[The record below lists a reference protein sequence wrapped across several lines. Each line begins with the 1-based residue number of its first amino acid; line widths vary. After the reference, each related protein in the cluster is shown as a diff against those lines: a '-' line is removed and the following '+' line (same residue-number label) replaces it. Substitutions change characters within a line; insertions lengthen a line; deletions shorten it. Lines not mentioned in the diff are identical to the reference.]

1 MSLDQQ
7 HLETRSKQVSDPV
20 CRSPAFFKSR
30 ASNSG
35 TSVATCSLLSRRDLL
50 RTTGTGLGLLAL
62 PGLLDAASTPLSE
75 RPAQFAAKAKHII
88 HIYLNG
94 GPSQVDTWDPK
105 PELTRWGGRKLPTGN
120 LTTERET
127 GVALASPF
135 KFRQYGDS
143 GLWCSEVFRR
153 TAAQHADRIC
163 VIRSMYA
170 NTPNHEQSMRLM
182 NTGDERLSR
191 PSYGSWLLYGL
202 GTENQN
208 LPGFVTLCPG
218 LPVADYSNWRSAF
231 LPGIYQGTYLD
242 TRKTSVD
249 ELISNIR
256 NPSMSLSGQRRQL
269 DLLAKLNRQHQQD
282 REPDPNLEARMQSFE
297 LAFRMQMQATD
308 ALDISKESKQT
319 QQLYKAD
326 TVHGRQL
333 LIARRLIERGVRV
346 VQCYHGDV
354 QPWDSH
360 GNIASAH
367 RNLGN
372 QIDPPLAALLTDLA
386 QRGLLDET
394 LIVCGGEFGRTPAV
408 EIPLGSS
415 SPPTGRDHN
424 HHGFTVWLAGG
435 GVKGG
440 TAYGSTDEF
449 GYQAVENRVHVH
461 DLHATILHLMGLDH
475 EKLTFHYSGRD
486 FRLTDVHGA
495 VVDDIIA

>member
-1 MSLDQQ
+1 MN
-7 HLETRSKQVSDPV
+7 HTTTV
-20 CRSPAFFKSR
+20 
-30 ASNSG
+30 
-35 TSVATCSLLSRRDLL
+35 SRRELL
-50 RTTGTGLGLLAL
+50 RSTGTGLGLLAL
-62 PGLLDAASTPLSE
+62 PALLQASGNPLAPRTPHF
-75 RPAQFAAKAKHII
+75 PARAKHII

-105 PELTRWGGRKLPTGN
+105 PELTKWGGRRLPIGN

-135 KFRQYGDS
+135 KFEQYGES
-143 GLWCSEVFRR
+143 GLWCSEIFQK

-191 PSYGSWLLYGL
+191 PSYGSWLTYGL
-202 GTENQN
+202 GCENQN
-208 LPGFVTLCPG
+208 LPGFVALCPG
-218 LPVADYSNWRSAF
+218 LPVADSSNWRSSF
-231 LPGIYQGTYLD
+231 LPGVYQGTYLD
-242 TRKTSVD
+242 TRKTNVT
-249 ELISNIR
+249 ELIANIR
-256 NPSMSLSGQRRQL
+256 NSDMDIPSQRRQL
-269 DLLAKLNRQHQQD
+269 DLLNSLNRRHQQTR
-282 REPDPNLEARMQSFE
+282 REDASLEARIQSFE

-308 ALDISKESKQT
+308 ALDISKESKHT

-333 LIARRLIERGVRV
+333 LIARRLVERGVRV

-360 GNIASAH
+360 SNIAGEH
-367 RNLGN
+367 RRLGN
-372 QIDPPLAALLTDLA
+372 ETDGPVAALLTDLA
-386 QRGLLDET
+386 QRGLLKDT
-394 LIVCGGEFGRTPAV
+394 LIICGGEFGRTPAV
-408 EIPLGSS
+408 EIPIGGGGV
-415 SPPTGRDHN
+415 PTGRDHN

-440 TAYGSTDEF
+440 FACGETDEF

-461 DLHATILHLMGLDH
+461 DLHATILHLMGFDH
-475 EKLTFHYSGRD
+475 KQLTYRHAGRD
-486 FRLTDVHGA
+486 FRLTDVHGT
-495 VVDDIIA
+495 VVNDVIA

>member
-1 MSLDQQ
+1 LKPLHFWNVEFVM
-7 HLETRSKQVSDPV
+7 
-20 CRSPAFFKSR
+20 
-30 ASNSG
+30 N
-35 TSVATCSLLSRRDLL
+35 LLSSLPLTGPLTRREVL
-50 RTTGTGLGLLAL
+50 RSTGIGLGLLAL
-62 PGLLDAASTPLSE
+62 PGLLEAAPNPL
-75 RPAQFAAKAKHII
+75 AQKSPHAAPRAKHII
-88 HIYLNG
+88 HVYLNG

-105 PELTRWGGRKLPTGN
+105 PELTKWGGKRLPIGN

-135 KFRQYGDS
+135 QFRQHGES
-143 GLWCSEVFRR
+143 GLWCSDVFEK
-153 TAAQHADRIC
+153 TASQHADRIC
-163 VIRSMYA
+163 VIRSMFA

-191 PSYGSWLLYGL
+191 PSYGSWLTYGL

-218 LPVADYSNWRSAF
+218 LPVADSSNWRSSF

-242 TRKTSVD
+242 TRKTNVTD
-249 ELISNIR
+249 LIANIR
-256 NPSMSLSGQRRQL
+256 NPGLSIAAQRRQL
-269 DLLAKLNRQHQQD
+269 DLLARLNRKHQED
-282 REPDPNLEARMQSFE
+282 RKEDSSLEARIQSFE

-308 ALDISKESKQT
+308 ALDISKESKET
-319 QQLYKAD
+319 QSLYQAD

-333 LIARRLIERGVRV
+333 LIARRLVERGVRV

-360 GNIASAH
+360 GNIAGEH
-367 RNLGN
+367 KKLGN
-372 QIDPPLAALLTDLA
+372 QADGPIAALITDLA

-394 LIVCGGEFGRTPAV
+394 LIICGGEFGRTPAV

-415 SPPTGRDHN
+415 APPTGRDHN
-424 HHGFTVWLAGG
+424 HHGFSVWLAGG

-440 TAYGSTDEF
+440 MAYGNTDEF

-461 DLHATILHLMGLDH
+461 DLHATMLHLMGFDH
-475 EKLTFHYSGRD
+475 ERLTYRHAGRD
-486 FRLTDVHGA
+486 FRLTDVHGTI
-495 VVDDIIA
+495 VRDILA